1 VPITDARA
9 IGVGDASGDRVPDVY
24 VVRGIGTRNR
34 PDLLL
39 VTRRGGRTFTSVR
52 IPQTTK
58 GSADDVIVL
67 DVDRNGLSDFLVL
80 NGHATAGPV
89 QLLASFR
96 VP

>member
-1 VPITDARA
+1 
-9 IGVGDASGDRVPDVY
+9 
-24 VVRGIGTRNR
+24 
-34 PDLLL
+34 
-39 VTRRGGRTFTSVR
+39 VR
-52 IPQTTK
+52 IPQTAK